1 MIDEQ
6 DKFIVFIIRAK
17 GLVKRQVLV
26 GVKNRAIHGNDY
38 HRFLYLCLETSLAC
52 VAGILKEI

>member
-6 DKFIVFIIRAK
+6 DRFIVFMIRAK
-17 GLVKRQVLV
+17 GLVKRQVLF

-38 HRFLYLCLETSLAC
+38 HLFLYLCLETSLAC
-52 VAGILKEI
+52 LAGILKGI

>member
-26 GVKNRAIHGNDY
+26 GVKNRAIMGTIII
-38 HRFLYLCLETSLAC
+38 FFSVC
-52 VAGILKEI
+52 V

>member
-6 DKFIVFIIRAK
+6 DKLIVIMISAN
-17 GLVKRQVLV
+17 GLINRQVLF

-38 HRFLYLCLETSLAC
+38 NLFLYLCLDTSLAR
-52 VAGILKEI
+52 VAGILKGI